1 MWRCSNHIWKNQ
13 VLRAPLDMSGGGS
26 AASNRPGAGRAKGGQ
41 GQLEAGGAA
50 ALGIDGGIVGRS
62 AAPITPAASMKT
74 GKSGPVWQETRR
86 TIWALSRT
94 AASLLF
100 PRGTP
105 AKEVKGVGT
114 CRWSVRSRVDGVDV
128 NMSAYESGQR
138 RASFS
143 GLQTCGLVWQCPA
156 CAARI
161 SETRRRQVN
170 SGLEW
175 AKGQGYRIAML
186 TLTARHGAGD
196 DLKLLLNGMKEAKR
210 RLHQH
215 RTWKRIKSDV
225 VAVLTATEVTH
236 GRNGWHPHFHMIVI
250 VRTKEAE
257 AALALLGDPWR
268 GALRAEGLDGADA
281 AFDCR
286 DASTVGRYVSK
297 WGAGEELTL
306 SGKKRA
312 KGKGRTPLN
321 LLEAH
326 KAGNEE
332 AGHLWLE
339 YVAAFHRRTQLDGL
353 SKLVRLAGLDELT
366 DEEAANDEAQEGQE
380 QEGPIATIDSETWRT
395 RARYRRTDILDAAED
410 DGAAGV
416 ARVLSGRNAWR
427 KSDLIE
433 DDPEPL
439 PPPPVLPDGLRDQ
452 LMRSIWTADELAVFV
467 DHIQPPDRPVT
478 PEMRAAAI
486 ARSRARLQGSQAAP

>member
-1 MWRCSNHIWKNQ
+1 MLRHKVFPQNV
-13 VLRAPLDMSGGGS
+13 VLRAPFDMSSGGGF
-26 AASNRPGAGRAKGGQ
+26 GANQSQGSGGRQAP
-41 GQLEAGGAA
+41 
-50 ALGIDGGIVGRS
+50 LGIDGGIVGRS
-62 AAPITPAASMKT
+62 AAAISPPASTKT
-74 GKSGPVWQETRR
+74 GKSGQFWQENRR

-100 PRGTP
+100 PKGTP
-105 AKEVKGVGT
+105 SKEVKGVGT
-114 CRWSVRSRVDGVDV
+114 CRWGMRSLVDGVDV
-128 NMSAYESGQR
+128 NMSAYESGQQ

-196 DLKLLLNGMKEAKR
+196 DLKSLLTGMKEAKR

-215 RTWKRIKSDV
+215 RAWKRIKPDV

-236 GRNGWHPHFHMIVI
+236 GKNGWHPHFHMIVI
-250 VRTKEAE
+250 VRTKAAE
-257 AALALLGDPWR
+257 AGLALLGDPWR

-332 AGHLWLE
+332 AGQLWLE
-339 YVAAFHRRTQLDGL
+339 YVSAFRRRTQLDGL
-353 SKLVRLAGLDELT
+353 SKLVRLAGIEELT
-366 DEEAANDEAQEGQE
+366 DAEAAQDEAQDGQE
-380 QEGPIATIDSETWRT
+380 QEGPIANIDADTWRT

-416 ARVLSGRNAWR
+416 ARVLAGREAR
-427 KSDLIE
+427 HKSDLIE

-439 PPPPVLPDGLRDQ
+439 PPPPVLPDSLRDQ
-452 LMRSIWTADELAVFV
+452 LMRSVWTVDELDAVL
-467 DHIQPPDRPVT
+467 DHLAPPKPPSD
-478 PEMRAAAI
+478 AAV
-486 ARSRARLQGSQAAP
+486 ARVIGDLRVGHGGTRGPGLAPPRT